1 MKKYGIELEVLS
13 SVILSPRDQNA
24 FYKGVDF
31 DQEELTNT
39 NVNIIYPFYQY
50 GIYEK
55 YIPHLSKNNFCSS
68 GEHGAEKI
76 QYHIPGSSIKGAIF
90 GTSKKGEKNVR
101 NALMVDDIKV
111 DSNDIVLKHIYKLQD
126 VTQFHIT
133 KEKNPKNIKTENKE
147 ESKIPELNVFFP
159 NVGIQML
166 KPQVKLKGQIFYD
179 ETQKDSATLEK
190 ILKQTD
196 EQSRQKLKQLQ
207 TRIEKIYEITG
218 NIQNRYKEGIL
229 NHLNFMKMAIQD
241 LLYGTSNGTYLL
253 ILGGYKGLLMSK
265 IFDNTLQDSI
275 KSGIYLDVEKISGK
289 SNEKTE
295 NFKGTFLPYGLV
307 RLELS
312 LYTNQKERE
321 S

>member
-1 MKKYGIELEVLS
+1 
-13 SVILSPRDQNA
+13 
-24 FYKGVDF
+24 
-31 DQEELTNT
+31 
-39 NVNIIYPFYQY
+39 
-50 GIYEK
+50 
-55 YIPHLSKNNFCSS
+55 
-68 GEHGAEKI
+68 
-76 QYHIPGSSIKGAIF
+76 
-90 GTSKKGEKNVR
+90 
-101 NALMVDDIKV
+101 
-111 DSNDIVLKHIYKLQD
+111 
-126 VTQFHIT
+126 
-133 KEKNPKNIKTENKE
+133 
-147 ESKIPELNVFFP
+147 
-159 NVGIQML
+159 ML

-265 IFDNTLQDSI
+265 IFDNKLQDSI

-289 SNEKTE
+289 SNEK
-295 NFKGTFLPYGLV
+295 NRKF
-307 RLELS
+307 
-312 LYTNQKERE
+312 
-321 S
+321 